1 MAEVYKNKI
10 LLYLVNKKSLLK
22 SARAP
27 EPFKQ
32 MQKLAMAGING
43 IIKIILLYLWDNL
56 WNKINILK

>member
-22 SARAP
+22 SARVP